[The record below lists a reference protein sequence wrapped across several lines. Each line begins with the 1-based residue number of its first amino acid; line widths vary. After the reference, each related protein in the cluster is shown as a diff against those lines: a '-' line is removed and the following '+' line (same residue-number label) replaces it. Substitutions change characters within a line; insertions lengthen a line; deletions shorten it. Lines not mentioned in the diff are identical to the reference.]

1 MSRKVGRPKTREPG
15 KEYRIRI
22 TVPHS
27 HLHMMNQILVTT
39 GQSQRS
45 FCSYAAMKEIDRLSE
60 ELLGVTPG
68 GPAADYH
75 RLYGYW
81 TVTRAL
87 KANWTHHEPDMDIV
101 QNALSQYGEEIIIQ
115 AIDTYAE
122 IVHSPDKYQWYPIS
136 RMEDWLQGDI
146 KLFLPSTYP
155 PARDRYALPQARL
168 RDTGQ
173 HKVKDSKDTCTWWE

>member
-1 MSRKVGRPKTREPG
+1 MGRKKQIDDR
-15 KEYRIRI
+15 YRIRI
-22 TVPHS
+22 TIPHS
-27 HLHMMNQILVTT
+27 QLHIMNQILAIT

-45 FCSYAAMKEIDRLSE
+45 FCSEIVISGIN
-60 ELLGVTPG
+60 ELGRSMLGIGVS
-68 GPAADYH
+68 GPETDYH

-122 IVHSPDKYQWYPIS
+122 IVHTPDKYIFYPVS
-136 RMEDWLQGDI
+136 RMEDWLRNDI
-146 KLFLPSTYP
+146 GLFLPTTYP

-168 RDTGQ
+168 KDTGERRLRPN
-173 HKVKDSKDTCTWWE
+173 SETCSWMT